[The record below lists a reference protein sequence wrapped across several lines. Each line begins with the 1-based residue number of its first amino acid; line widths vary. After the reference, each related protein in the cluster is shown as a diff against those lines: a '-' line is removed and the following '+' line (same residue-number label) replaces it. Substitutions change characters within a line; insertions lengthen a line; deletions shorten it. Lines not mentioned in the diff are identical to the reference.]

1 MSSIPRFFI
10 KSFVLILLFVC
21 IIVGSEIFYGSKSL
35 TVLGSSIQT
44 FSNDDDV

>member
-35 TVLGSSIQT
+35 TVLGSIQT